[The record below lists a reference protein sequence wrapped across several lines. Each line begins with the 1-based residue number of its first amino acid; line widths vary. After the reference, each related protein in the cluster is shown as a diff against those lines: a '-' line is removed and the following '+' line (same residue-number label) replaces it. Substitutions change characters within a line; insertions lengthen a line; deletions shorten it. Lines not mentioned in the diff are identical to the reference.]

1 MNSAFHPSDPSV
13 LSSRVPTSVGR
24 SNTLLSALLTAT
36 VLLTACGGSILDFR
50 NAEISNGKLYKA
62 GADAG
67 FTGTVTNIPHIK
79 LLSSQPGLAQMNR
92 LLRTTLADNFEWD
105 RHVLAQSVCDVKV
118 KKGSPDG
125 EAVCKL
131 PRSETLHSRLT
142 FKDGVLDGAYTRYD
156 MTAANHVLIAANF
169 KEGKPDGKHEFF
181 SAQTQKIISRL
192 PWKDGKLEGEEKVF
206 HPDNGNQTGS
216 YHYKDGKF
224 DGPAMRWGADGKMV
238 TYRATMSEGAQ
249 DGVEEEFY
257 PETGKPFRR
266 TEWNHGKK
274 NGRLQEWD
282 AQGNPTRDTVYN
294 NDVERQQHAADPVAA
309 TESMSNASTAANPQ
323 ACVQA
328 KADYQLKADSR
339 QGASL
344 SDGEEMEAACVPEGK
359 RPS

>member
-1 MNSAFHPSDPSV
+1 
-13 LSSRVPTSVGR
+13 
-24 SNTLLSALLTAT
+24 
-36 VLLTACGGSILDFR
+36 
-50 NAEISNGKLYKA
+50 
-62 GADAG
+62 
-67 FTGTVTNIPHIK
+67 
-79 LLSSQPGLAQMNR
+79 
-92 LLRTTLADNFEWD
+92 
-105 RHVLAQSVCDVKV
+105 
-118 KKGSPDG
+118 
-125 EAVCKL
+125 
-131 PRSETLHSRLT
+131 
-142 FKDGVLDGAYTRYD
+142 
-156 MTAANHVLIAANF
+156 
-169 KEGKPDGKHEFF
+169 
-181 SAQTQKIISRL
+181 
-192 PWKDGKLEGEEKVF
+192 
-206 HPDNGNQTGS
+206 
-216 YHYKDGKF
+216 
-224 DGPAMRWGADGKMV
+224 MRWGADGKMV

-344 SDGEEMEAACVPEGK
+344 SDGEEMEAACVPESK